1 MAVPDITINYLVVL
15 ISAVISFIIGG
26 LWYSPILFGNAWM
39 KSGGFNQKDIEA
51 AKKKGMGK
59 LYLTGFIGTLLMA
72 FVLAHFVQY
81 LSAGTFIEGMQA
93 GFWIWIGF
101 IVPILIGSVLWE
113 SKPIK
118 FYLINVL
125 YHLVSLLIMAG
136 ILASWQ

>member
-1 MAVPDITINYLVVL
+1 MAVPDVTINYLTVL

-39 KSGGFNQKDIEA
+39 KFGGFNQKDIEA

-81 LSAGTFIEGMQA
+81 LSASTFIEGMQA

-136 ILASWQ
+136 ILASW